1 MTTTATAPNW
11 ASLQQAALDVAG
23 RFQDSLRDH
32 GFTGKADALTSLKL
46 TGTCDCGMGPV
57 GDGSDTWFI
66 DDECP
71 HPGKCV
77 MERLARGR

>member
-1 MTTTATAPNW
+1 MTTTATAPDW
-11 ASLQQAALDVAG
+11 ASLQQAAVDVAG
-23 RFQDSLRDH
+23 RFQGGLRDR
-32 GFTGKADALTSLKL
+32 GFTDRVDALHTFKP

-57 GDGSDTWFI
+57 GDGSNTWFI

-77 MERLARGR
+77 MEQLTRGR